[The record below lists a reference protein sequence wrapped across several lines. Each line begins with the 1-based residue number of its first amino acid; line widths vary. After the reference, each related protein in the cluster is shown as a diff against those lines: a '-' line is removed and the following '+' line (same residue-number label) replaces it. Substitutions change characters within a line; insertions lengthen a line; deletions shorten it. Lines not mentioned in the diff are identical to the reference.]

1 MEKILQIYKTLKVKS
16 IVYETGDSQA
26 KISCDL
32 VYGKKTVS
40 TKLLISQTDLN
51 RLISKMANNTHSEWL
66 DNTMQSMYLE
76 DGTQLIEYNFEDQN
90 NSAIHNFHFNNT
102 YAQIGA

>member
-1 MEKILQIYKTLKVKS
+1 MENIVQIYQAIKVKS

-32 VYGKKTVS
+32 IFDRKTVS
-40 TKLLISQTDLN
+40 TQLLISHTDLN
-51 RLISKMANNTHSEWL
+51 RLISKMTNTDSEWVS
-66 DNTMQSMYLE
+66 NHMQSMYLE
-76 DGTQLIEYNFEDQN
+76 DGSQLIEYNFESQN
-90 NSAIHNFHFNNT
+90 NETIQNFHFNNA